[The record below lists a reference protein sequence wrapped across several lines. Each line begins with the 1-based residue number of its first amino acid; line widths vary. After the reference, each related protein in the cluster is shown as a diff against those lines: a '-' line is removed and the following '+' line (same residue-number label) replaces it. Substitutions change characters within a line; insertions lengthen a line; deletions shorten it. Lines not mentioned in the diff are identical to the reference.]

1 MYYLSFRN
9 VLVMV
14 VFAMAAASSCAKIE
28 QESRTLKL
36 DRSVR
41 LYADSIR
48 WGNFDIAAG
57 LLRRRDGGAT
67 SATVRVPAEVRVT
80 AYGSSI
86 LTLNEERNEATVAT
100 SFDYYFPD
108 SNKVR
113 TISQTDLWWFD
124 PGTEQWYMDGSLPD
138 FRP

>member
-1 MYYLSFRN
+1 MA
-9 VLVMV
+9 VAMMV
-14 VFAMAAASSCAKIE
+14 ASSCARIE
-28 QESRTLKL
+28 QESRAIKL

-48 WGNFDIAAG
+48 WGNFDVAAG

-80 AYGSSI
+80 SYGSSI
-86 LTLNEERNEATVAT
+86 LSVNEEGNEAIVAT

-108 SNKVR
+108 TNKVR
-113 TISQTDLWWFD
+113 SISQTDLWWFD
-124 PGTEQWYMDGSLPD
+124 AGTEQWYMDGSLPD

>member
-1 MYYLSFRN
+1 MA
-9 VLVMV
+9 LVAV
-14 VFAMAAASSCAKIE
+14 AAASGCAKIE
-28 QESRTLKL
+28 KESRSLKL
-36 DRSVR
+36 DQAVR

-67 SATVRVPAEVRVT
+67 SATVKVPAEVRVT
-80 AYGSSI
+80 SYASGVLSV
-86 LTLNEERNEATVAT
+86 NEERSEATVAT

-108 SNKVR
+108 TNKLR

>member
-1 MYYLSFRN
+1 MK

-14 VFAMAAASSCAKIE
+14 VVAMAAASSCAKIKK
-28 QESRTLKL
+28 ESRALKL
-36 DRSVR
+36 DQAVR
-41 LYADSIR
+41 LYTDSIR
-48 WGNFDIAAG
+48 WGNFDVAAG

-67 SATVRVPAEVRVT
+67 SATVRVPAEVRVS

-86 LTLNEERNEATVAT
+86 LSVNEERNEATVAT

>member
-1 MYYLSFRN
+1 MDYRSFGI

-14 VFAMAAASSCAKIE
+14 VIAMTAASSCARIE

-36 DRSVR
+36 DRAVR

-48 WGNFDIAAG
+48 WGNFDVAAG

-86 LTLNEERNEATVAT
+86 LSVNEEGSEATVAT

-108 SNKVR
+108 TNKVR
-113 TISQTDLWWFD
+113 SISQTDLWWFD

>member
-1 MYYLSFRN
+1 MNYRSFRN
-9 VLVMV
+9 VLVMALV
-14 VFAMAAASSCAKIE
+14 AVAAASGCAKIE
-28 QESRTLKL
+28 KESRSLKL
-36 DRSVR
+36 DQAVR

-67 SATVRVPAEVRVT
+67 SATVKVPAEVRVT
-80 AYGSSI
+80 SYASGVLSV
-86 LTLNEERNEATVAT
+86 NEERSEATVAT

-108 SNKVR
+108 TNKLR